1 MEEYQTGDKN
11 PNWKGGK
18 MRYEAATM
26 PPESVVKLEHMPIR
40 IDAILEHMSVFGAF
54 IYHDLWYQGFD
65 NSKLVLLTFMKL
77 IRVR

>member
-1 MEEYQTGDKN
+1 MKPLVE
-11 PNWKGGK
+11 

-40 IDAILEHMSVFGAF
+40 IDELTERLSIFGAF
-54 IYHDLWYQGFD
+54 IYHDLWYQEFD